1 LRLSLSLAIPEFIA
15 FKQSIKAY
23 ISFSCVKNEKA
34 AGCSDI
40 LNPAVK
46 DEDAEENNANLDQ
59 PKRRRHF
66 F

>member
-15 FKQSIKAY
+15 FKQSIKAD

-46 DEDAEENNANLDQ
+46 DEDAEDEEDDLDQ
-59 PKRRRHF
+59 PMRRRHF